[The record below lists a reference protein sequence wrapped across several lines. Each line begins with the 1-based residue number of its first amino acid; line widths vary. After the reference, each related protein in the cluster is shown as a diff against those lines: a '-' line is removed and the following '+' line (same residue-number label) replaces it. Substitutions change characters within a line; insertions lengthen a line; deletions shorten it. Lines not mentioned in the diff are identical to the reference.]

1 MPRSKSISDE
11 EILALFDEHDAPY
24 MTAKEVADKAG
35 MSRQGMHNRLE
46 DLADNGVLE
55 SKNTGRT
62 VGWWIS

>member
-24 MTAKEVADKAG
+24 MTAKEVADKVG

-46 DLADNGVLE
+46 ELADNGELE
-55 SKNTGRT
+55 NKNTGRT
-62 VGWWIS
+62 VGWWIT